1 MSFKSNVPETFQNC
15 LSAILETRGI
25 SATQLAAMLGYKS
38 KTTLL
43 RILQGD
49 AGLRCVG
56 NVYKDLCCCAALR
69 LTEQETD
76 RLHIAYEVELWG
88 LDNYRARM
96 EMWHLLRRNDTPA
109 LPMELMTCGKTITLQ
124 ELLDAIVPEGVPGE
138 MPVSSLE
145 IMMLS
150 GCYPNVMEQL
160 AGLLERMGNRI
171 RATQLFMLN
180 NDTARTVRM
189 IRNIMPVLGFHSYE
203 AYYVYPSI
211 IIPDPLYSGSG
222 TGKVM
227 ILRAVLPDGKARE
240 FQVLMQGETTGVLL
254 EADGIWNCWQ
264 QFTAG
269 YLAQAVPLKAAVPAV
284 TDYISLVENYL
295 ETERNRELLIYKGDV
310 CFNNIPTDI
319 LLRALMDS
327 MAKDELAA
335 ESEYSVPQVLQKL
348 RSVQEKR
355 YQNQMTKRQP
365 THWVASAAALYEF
378 ARTGVQND
386 HFFAMRPFTVEERL
400 RIFRILLDQVRQNPY
415 FHLYLLLAEEEAS
428 YIPLEV
434 LHIDGVGFQI
444 TSCGT
449 DYRLTDGWTETTLTE
464 ETFCS
469 LFREFFMEELIA
481 RHTRP
486 AAETERVL
494 EDIIRQLQA
503 QKN

>member
-1 MSFKSNVPETFQNC
+1 MSFKTNVPETFQNC

-56 NVYKDLCCCAALR
+56 NVYKDLCCCEALR

-124 ELLDAIVPEGVPGE
+124 ELLDTIVPEGVPGE

-211 IIPDPLYSGSG
+211 IVPEPLYSGSG

-240 FQVLMQGETTGVLL
+240 FQVLMHQVKADNITVYGVNRNMGIAAVEGDFVLITGPVKGVAAVIFRRNIGAFAVCREKLGSKHSHCCVCNFSCLL
-254 EADGIWNCWQ
+254 GGNFFLFGI
-264 QFTAG
+264 FTAFVEACNSSC
-269 YLAQAVPLKAAVPAV
+269 YRIHLSIRIAFLAV
-284 TDYISLVENYL
+284 
-295 ETERNRELLIYKGDV
+295 KGDV
-310 CFNNIPTDI
+310 PVI
-319 LLRALMDS
+319 LLCIVII
-327 MAKDELAA
+327 LA
-335 ESEYSVPQVLQKL
+335 QVK
-348 RSVQEKR
+348 
-355 YQNQMTKRQP
+355 
-365 THWVASAAALYEF
+365 
-378 ARTGVQND
+378 
-386 HFFAMRPFTVEERL
+386 
-400 RIFRILLDQVRQNPY
+400 IFRLV
-415 FHLYLLLAEEEAS
+415 
-428 YIPLEV
+428 V
-434 LHIDGVGFQI
+434 
-444 TSCGT
+444 
-449 DYRLTDGWTETTLTE
+449 LTE
-464 ETFCS
+464 KGKH
-469 LFREFFMEELIA
+469 L
-481 RHTRP
+481 
-486 AAETERVL
+486 
-494 EDIIRQLQA
+494 
-503 QKN
+503 